1 LGLDEGVYSEMS
13 RKIAR
18 ILRDLWIYFKA
29 GHGGYLVYS
38 LSILNFIVL
47 QHRLL
52 ISYVP
57 FLSKYL
63 SKLSTFVVFFFITYI
78 PLAIILGYFEFRKG
92 VIIRS
97 PMLNPYTQD
106 SIEATL
112 LLNSGLLDYI
122 NGDADGAREKIE
134 ESVNIM
140 NRWKK
145 KR

>member
-1 LGLDEGVYSEMS
+1 MS

-18 ILRDLWIYFKA
+18 IFRDLWIYFKA

-38 LSILNFIVL
+38 MSIMNFVVL

-52 ISYVP
+52 IQSVP

-63 SKLSTFVVFFFITYI
+63 GKLSSFIIFFFLTYI
-78 PLAIILGYFEFRKG
+78 PLAIVLGHFEFRKG
-92 VIIRS
+92 ELTRR
-97 PMLNPYTQD
+97 PMLNPYIQD
-106 SIEATL
+106 SIESTL

-134 ESVNIM
+134 ESLNIM
-140 NRWKK
+140 NRWRK

>member
-1 LGLDEGVYSEMS
+1 MS
-13 RKIAR
+13 RNIAR

-52 ISYVP
+52 ISYIP

-78 PLAIILGYFEFRKG
+78 PLAIVIGYFEFRKG
-92 VIIRS
+92 VLKRS

-112 LLNSGLLDYI
+112 LLNGGLLDYI
-122 NGDADGAREKIE
+122 NGDVDGARKKIE
-134 ESVNIM
+134 ESVNVM

-145 KR
+145 KG

>member
-1 LGLDEGVYSEMS
+1 
-13 RKIAR
+13 
-18 ILRDLWIYFKA
+18 
-29 GHGGYLVYS
+29 VYS